1 MTTAPLDTFATP
13 GGRSFWG
20 DAWRRFRRNPLAVGG
35 LIYVVLMIAV
45 CFLGPL
51 IHAQDPTRGS
61 LENGFRA
68 PGEEGFI
75 LGTDKQGRDL
85 LARILAGGQVS
96 LEVGLLATAVAVGIG
111 ATYGATSALLGGRA
125 DRVMMRLV
133 DMLYAMPFIVF
144 VLLLMVLFERQF
156 WLIFVAIGAVEWLT
170 LARIVRG
177 QVLSLKERAFVH
189 AARACGQTMRGILL
203 RHLLP
208 NSLGIIIVYTTLTI
222 PAVML
227 LEAFI
232 SFLGFGVQAPDT
244 SWGALIQDG
253 QKHMEDYPWLL
264 LYPSLFF
271 STTLF
276 ALNFL
281 GDGLRDAFD
290 PRRAE
295 GS

>member
-1 MTTAPLDTFATP
+1 MSPPVQPAEPLP
-13 GGRSFWG
+13 PRGRSFWG
-20 DAWRRFRRNPLAVGG
+20 DAWRRFRRNRLAVGA
-35 LIYVVLMIAV
+35 LLYLSLMILG

-51 IHAQDPTRGS
+51 ALEKSPTAGN
-61 LENGFRA
+61 LAEGFRE
-68 PGEEGFI
+68 PGQDGFI
-75 LGTDKQGRDL
+75 LGSDKQGRDL

-96 LEVGLLATAVAVGIG
+96 LEVGLLATLVAVGIG
-111 ATYGATSALLGGRA
+111 ATYGATSALLGGRV

-189 AARACGQTMRGILL
+189 AARACGQSLRGILL

-253 QKHMEDYPWLL
+253 QKYMEDYPWLL

-271 STTLF
+271 ATTLF

-290 PRRAE
+290 PRRTE
-295 GS
+295 R